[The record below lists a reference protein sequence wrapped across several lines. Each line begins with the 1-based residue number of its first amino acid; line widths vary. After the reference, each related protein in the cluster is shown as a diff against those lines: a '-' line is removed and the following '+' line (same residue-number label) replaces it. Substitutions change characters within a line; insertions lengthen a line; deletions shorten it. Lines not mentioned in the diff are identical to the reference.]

1 MSYHDIIILD
11 EIHGDLA
18 YVEKELH
25 KYARAS
31 PTILGESSER
41 LVQAGGKRL
50 RPAFVLLSGKFFK
63 YDLQAIGQLAVAIE
77 LIHMATLVHDD
88 VIDSAATRRGLPTV
102 CAQWGD
108 PIALQTGSYL
118 FAQALKIVAQYG
130 NQDIIRVLAGVSLEM
145 CEGEIEQINNIGN
158 TDIGLRTYLRRI
170 QRKTALL
177 ISACC
182 AIGALAGD
190 APSDLTW
197 HLKRYGYYLG
207 MAFQITDDI
216 LDFTGSEEVFG
227 KPVGSDLR
235 QGIITIPVIYTL
247 KDQLRGPQLQTI
259 IEKGH
264 KKESDWEDAFALIEG
279 AGALR
284 ASQRLCERYLQKAKE
299 ELLCLPDIPPRRILV
314 ALADFIGTRNY

>member
-1 MSYHDIIILD
+1 MSYHDILE
-11 EIHGDLA
+11 EIYGDLA

-25 KYARAS
+25 RYARS
-31 PTILGESSER
+31 SITILGESSER

-50 RPAFVLLSGKFFK
+50 RPAFVLLSGKFFE
-63 YDLQAIGQLAVAIE
+63 YDLQLIGQLAVAIE

-102 CAQWGD
+102 RAQWGD
-108 PIALQTGSYL
+108 PLALQTGDYL
-118 FAQALKIVAQYG
+118 FSQALKIIAQYG
-130 NQDIIRVLAGVSLEM
+130 NQEIVRALAQVSLEM

-158 TDIGLRTYLRRI
+158 TNLGLRTYLRRI

-182 AIGALAGD
+182 TIGALAGE

-197 HLKRYGYYLG
+197 HLKKYGYYLG

-216 LDFTGSEEVFG
+216 LDFTGSEKVFG

-235 QGIITIPVIYTL
+235 QGIITIPVIYALQDTL
-247 KDQLRGPQLQTI
+247 TRPRLKKI
-259 IEKGH
+259 IEKDF
-264 KKESDWEDAFALIEG
+264 KKEDDWEEAFALIEG

-284 ASQRLCERYLQKAKE
+284 ASQQLCDRYLQKAKD
-299 ELLCLPDIPPRRILV
+299 ELFYLPDLPPRRILV
-314 ALADFIGTRNY
+314 ALADFIGTRNF